1 MVSGRAGNWSRRR
14 NPVRAA
20 IRQRDSR
27 VADVESGRG
36 PRVCAPPRR
45 GSARAG
51 WPMGRSGSGNDQCP
65 ERPDS
70 FRSGGRAPG
79 IPREDRSR
87 ERGRRELVVSELG
100 REAPDTMSN
109 GPLTAFVI
117 VTAIA
122 VVLQMAIL
130 LGMFLAVRK
139 TSAKMESLAEEVK
152 TKVLPSAELAHSM
165 MSEMR
170 PKIETLVD
178 NVSVSTTMMRTQLER
193 IDATLTDIVDRT
205 RLQVIR
211 ADEFVTNTMDK
222 LEETRE
228 AVQRTVVSP
237 VRHLSGLMHGVTV
250 GLETLF
256 SRQKDRATPNLPRD
270 EMFI

>member
-1 MVSGRAGNWSRRR
+1 
-14 NPVRAA
+14 
-20 IRQRDSR
+20 
-27 VADVESGRG
+27 
-36 PRVCAPPRR
+36 
-45 GSARAG
+45 
-51 WPMGRSGSGNDQCP
+51 
-65 ERPDS
+65 
-70 FRSGGRAPG
+70 
-79 IPREDRSR
+79 
-87 ERGRRELVVSELG
+87 
-100 REAPDTMSN
+100 MSN

-117 VTAIA
+117 VTAVA
-122 VVLQMAIL
+122 VVLQMLIL
-130 LGMFLAVRK
+130 AGMFFAVRK
-139 TSAKMESLAEEVK
+139 TSAKMESLAEDVK
-152 TKVLPSAELAHSM
+152 TKVLPTAELAHSM
-165 MSEMR
+165 MAEMR

-178 NVSVSTTMMRTQLER
+178 NVSVSTSMMRTQLER

-228 AVQRTVVSP
+228 AVERTVVSP
-237 VRHLSGLMHGVTV
+237 VRYFSGLMHGVTV